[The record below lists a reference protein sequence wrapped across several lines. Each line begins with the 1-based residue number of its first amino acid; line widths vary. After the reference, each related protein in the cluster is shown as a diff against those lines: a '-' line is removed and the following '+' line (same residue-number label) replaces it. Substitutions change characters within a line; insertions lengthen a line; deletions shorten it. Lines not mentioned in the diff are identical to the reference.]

1 MTRGSKK
8 LAALAAA
15 KTGDA
20 VTAALTTPAAP
31 PSADA
36 PPAGDPQPPAKT
48 DPDPDPEIEQKA
60 DPDAK
65 ADADVTVQDP
75 APEIVEEPAPAAPK
89 RYRVDGISG
98 SILSGDKVPVSVN
111 GRLIHVTVGADAEIP
126 AEHAEALRDAGLT
139 IEEF

>member
-31 PSADA
+31 TDADT
-36 PPAGDPQPPAKT
+36 PPAGDTPPPAKT
-48 DPDPDPEIEQKA
+48 DPDPEVEQKA
-60 DPDAK
+60 DPDAQ

-89 RYRVDGISG
+89 RYRVEGISG
-98 SILSGDKVPVSVN
+98 SILSGDKLPVSVN